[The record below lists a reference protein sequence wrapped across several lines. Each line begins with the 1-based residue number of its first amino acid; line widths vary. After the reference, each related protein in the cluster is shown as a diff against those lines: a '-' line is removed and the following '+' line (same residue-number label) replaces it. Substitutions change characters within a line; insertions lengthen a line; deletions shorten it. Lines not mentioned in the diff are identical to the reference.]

1 MGFLVLA
8 KHGLNS
14 KVGFKTK
21 FGLQTREKR
30 VEEEEKGEE
39 EEEEEEEEGGAKK
52 CMETNLE
59 YGFYDFWYGIV
70 WIFGFCMKLCVF
82 GPW

>member
-1 MGFLVLA
+1 MD
-8 KHGLNS
+8 
-14 KVGFKTK
+14 VGFKTK
-21 FGLQTREKR
+21 FGLVLGEKNRREEKR
-30 VEEEEKGEE
+30 RKKKKSKKREEPKR
-39 EEEEEEEEGGAKK
+39 
-52 CMETNLE
+52 